1 MRFGDDC
8 AHCGLLSDSTWFGK
22 GGADRSEP
30 GLARI
35 DMGEKLQWCEMTFF
49 NCGFISKCAGHDG
62 YGVPAER
69 FAEDL
74 RALIGRA
81 K

>member
-1 MRFGDDC
+1 
-8 AHCGLLSDSTWFGK
+8 
-22 GGADRSEP
+22 
-30 GLARI
+30 
-35 DMGEKLQWCEMTFF
+35 MGEKLQRREMTLF

-74 RALIGRA
+74 RALIGRS
-81 K
+81 